1 MEYKLLEEKDLELIL
16 DFVDD
21 ENTKYN
27 IADLRKFIENINNYG
42 FITKLDN
49 KIIGF
54 AYGYILLRP
63 DGKKIFI
70 YMLLILW
77 KNIKVKVMEQHL

>member
-1 MEYKLLEEKDLELIL
+1 MEYKLLEKSDLELML

-27 IADLRKFIENINNYG
+27 VDELKNFINNESNYG
-42 FITKLDN
+42 FIAKLDN

-63 DGKKIFI
+63 DGKKGFLFAC
-70 YMLLILW
+70 Y
-77 KNIKVKVMEQHL
+77 